1 MVIPGC
7 KGSKKE
13 ASQSV
18 KSATSHTAP
27 EQPSPSPKA
36 LAAIFTLMLP
46 NFSSDLS
53 FEIQTSGGQTF
64 LLG

>member
-1 MVIPGC
+1 MSIPGC
-7 KGSKKE
+7 KGGREE

-18 KSATSHTAP
+18 KSATPHTAP
-27 EQPSPSPKA
+27 EQPSLSPKA

-53 FEIQTSGGQTF
+53 FEIQPSGGQTF
-64 LLG
+64 LVG